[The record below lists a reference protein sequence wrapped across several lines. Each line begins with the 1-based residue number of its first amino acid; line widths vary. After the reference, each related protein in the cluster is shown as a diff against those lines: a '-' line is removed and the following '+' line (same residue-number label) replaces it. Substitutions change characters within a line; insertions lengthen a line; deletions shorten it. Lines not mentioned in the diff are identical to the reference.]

1 MPERGLG
8 EEPAI
13 FRRDDGTMLMDGL
26 LPLDEVKLA
35 LDLETLPDEATYHT
49 LAGLIM
55 GRLGRVPGVGDT
67 VTYGGWRFEVVDMDG
82 RRIDKVLVSRSR

>member
-35 LDLETLPDEATYHT
+35 LDLETLPDEA
-49 LAGLIM
+49 A
-55 GRLGRVPGVGDT
+55 
-67 VTYGGWRFEVVDMDG
+67 
-82 RRIDKVLVSRSR
+82 